1 LYLKAIASGAIK
13 KPEYKPKGGDQ
24 RTPKKGSPKTGS
36 PNTPRR
42 NFLKDPKARAFLS
55 AFQSFMC
62 ESDDSDD
69 GDVNNEDNAVE
80 DDDENVQ
87 EEDAEDLHGFLSMI
101 GSLKD

>member
-1 LYLKAIASGAIK
+1 
-13 KPEYKPKGGDQ
+13 
-24 RTPKKGSPKTGS
+24 
-36 PNTPRR
+36 
-42 NFLKDPKARAFLS
+42 
-55 AFQSFMC
+55 MC

-69 GDVNNEDNAVE
+69 GDVNNEDNAVK